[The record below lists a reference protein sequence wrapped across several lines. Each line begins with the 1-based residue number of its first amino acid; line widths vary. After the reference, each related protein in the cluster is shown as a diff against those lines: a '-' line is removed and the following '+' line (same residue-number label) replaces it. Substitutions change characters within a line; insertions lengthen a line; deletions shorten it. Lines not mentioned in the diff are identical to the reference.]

1 MPSQYY
7 FISVFLICF
16 HLSTHVHA
24 VMDNRMRTQLLS
36 LHNTARAAVRNGQLS
51 GQPIAVSMKLLNTE
65 LEMKA
70 QFLSDQ
76 CRFGHDTNNDR
87 KTSQFPYVGQNWAG
101 SQDIETG
108 FQLWLDEY
116 KYYDFNTG
124 TCHLAQCAHY
134 TQIVWE
140 NTTDIGCGVS
150 NCPNIPYK
158 LSIVCNYGPA

>member
-1 MPSQYY
+1 
-7 FISVFLICF
+7 
-16 HLSTHVHA
+16 
-24 VMDNRMRTQLLS
+24 MDNRMRTQLLS

-51 GQPIAVSMKLLNTE
+51 GQPIAVSMKLLKWNTE

-76 CRFGHDTNNDR
+76 CVFGHDTNNDR

-124 TCHLAQCAHY
+124 TCHLAQCTHY